1 MAKVIAITNQKGGVG
16 KTTTAVNLADAL
28 VKQNR
33 SVLLIDMDPQAS
45 ATLSLGV
52 DRYSHSSIYNVIM
65 DNVSIKTSIVKPKTS
80 KVDMVISNIEL
91 ASLEVKLLDNVDR
104 EFILGEKIEPVKNLY
119 DYIILDCPPS
129 LGLLTTSSLYA
140 SDSIIIPVQCQFL
153 AIDGLTQLL
162 NTIKVVQNKK
172 KVNNKTLYI
181 EGILCTMLDKRV
193 KSSWQIVNEIKECF
207 EGKVFKTIITTNVKT
222 QEAPNYGMSVVEYAK
237 HSSASKQFRELAK
250 EVIRNEQ
257 ENTSR
262 SNK

>member
-1 MAKVIAITNQKGGVG
+1 MSKVIAITNQKGGVG

-28 VKQNR
+28 VKQNKT
-33 SVLLIDMDPQAS
+33 VLLIDMDPQAS

-52 DRYSHSSIYNVIM
+52 DRYAHSSIYNVIM
-65 DNVSIKTSIVKPKTS
+65 DNILLKSAIVKPKTS

-91 ASLEVKLLDNVDR
+91 SSLEIKLLDNVDR
-104 EFILGEKIEPVKNLY
+104 EFILSEKIEPVRKDY

-129 LGLLTTSSLYA
+129 LGLLTISSLYA
-140 SDSIIIPVQCQFL
+140 ADSIIIPVQCQFL

-207 EGKVFKTIITTNVKT
+207 KGKVFKTIITTNVKT
-222 QEAPNYGMSVVEYAK
+222 QEAPNYGMSVCEYAK
-237 HSSASKQFRELAK
+237 HSSASKQFKELAK

-257 ENTSR
+257 ENITR
-262 SNK
+262 LN